1 MGAAPRTTRLIFD
14 FSFGPSLSRSPALPL
29 LKFLPT
35 KKPLTETSGAFGDP
49 AGIRTQDPYIK
60 SVLLYQLSYRIS
72 SGKPN
77 KAIPFLWAQK
87 YGDLS
92 DYATPAQ
99 KKGSWPF
106 PWALLA
112 GFMLLPFWC
121 LAADGPGQKKP
132 AAPAGADATALRR
145 ADSLLAAGRFAA
157 AAPVLRRQVW
167 QRRQASARVLLQ
179 LAYAQ
184 QQLGHY
190 PAALLYLAM
199 AQARQ
204 PRLDT
209 WRQQVALAAR
219 YRLVGYPA
227 TWQQELR
234 VRAQRYYYPG
244 LQALLGGAVL
254 GALGLGWYRRRV
266 RPGAWLAYAGFV
278 GLAGAYLLVLP
289 PAPVG
294 LVARPGAVLMAGP
307 GAGAAWL
314 STAAAGDRLLVLG
327 RQDIWLQVRWQQRDA
342 YIRAADVF
350 VVE

>member
-1 MGAAPRTTRLIFD
+1 
-14 FSFGPSLSRSPALPL
+14 
-29 LKFLPT
+29 
-35 KKPLTETSGAFGDP
+35 
-49 AGIRTQDPYIK
+49 
-60 SVLLYQLSYRIS
+60 
-72 SGKPN
+72 
-77 KAIPFLWAQK
+77 
-87 YGDLS
+87 
-92 DYATPAQ
+92 
-99 KKGSWPF
+99 
-106 PWALLA
+106 
-112 GFMLLPFWC
+112 MLLPFWA
-121 LAADGPGQKKP
+121 LSADGGRQKKP
-132 AAPAGADATALRR
+132 APAAAAEARALHR
-145 ADSLLAAGRFAA
+145 ADSLLAAGQFAA
-157 AAPVLRRQVW
+157 AAPVLRGQVW
-167 QRRQASARVLLQ
+167 QRQRASARVLLQ
-179 LAYAQ
+179 LAYTQ

-209 WRQQVALAAR
+209 WRQQVALAAQH
-219 YRLVGYPA
+219 RLVGYPT

-244 LQALLGGAVL
+244 LQALLAGAVL
-254 GALGLGWYRRRV
+254 GAVGLGWYRRRA
-266 RPGAWLAYAGFV
+266 RPGAWLAYAGFL
-278 GLAGAYLLVLP
+278 GLAGAYLLALP
-289 PAPVG
+289 PRPVG

>member
-1 MGAAPRTTRLIFD
+1 MADYQKIVQQK
-14 FSFGPSLSRSPALPL
+14 SHSVRS
-29 LKFLPT
+29 
-35 KKPLTETSGAFGDP
+35 GFGDP

-72 SGKPN
+72 SWVTR
-77 KAIPFLWAQK
+77 KALPFLWAQK
-87 YGDLS
+87 YGRLS
-92 DYATPAQ
+92 DYATPPQ
-99 KKGSWPF
+99 KKA
-106 PWALLA
+106 PWQFAWAVSA
-112 GFMLLPFWC
+112 GFMLLPFC
-121 LAADGPGQKKP
+121 GLGAGGEAQKKIP
-132 AAPAGADATALRR
+132 TPGNSEARALRR
-145 ADSLLAAGRFAA
+145 ADSLLAAGLFAA
-157 AAPVLRRQVW
+157 AAPLLRQQVW
-167 QRRQASARVLLQ
+167 QQRRASARVLLQ

-209 WRQQVALAAR
+209 WRQQAALAAR
-219 YRLVGYPA
+219 HRLVGYPA

-244 LQALLGGAVL
+244 LQVLLAGAVL
-254 GALGLGWYRRRV
+254 GAVGLGWRRRA
-266 RPGAWLAYAGFV
+266 RPAAWLAYAGYV
-278 GLAGAYLLVLP
+278 VLAGADLLALS

-327 RQDIWLQVRWQQRDA
+327 QQDIWYRVRWQQRDA
-342 YIRAADVF
+342 YIRTADLL